1 MELEERNMAMSDE
14 KLGPESRERDN
25 KLVESPPESYSK
37 NYAKLADVPADV
49 LASRIVGSLILRKGN
64 LNEYKAVLTKFIQD
78 YREAGEWDMAERAA
92 QAPELILDSVRKYYE
107 VAAGFENG
115 TLAGHKEIALLNL
128 VAVIGEQTAAW
139 LRALAGVP
147 AEEKP

>member
-1 MELEERNMAMSDE
+1 MSDE
-14 KLGPESRERDN
+14 KLSGGGRPESRAKFEKHVNEVGHGFSLVLSDRAERT
-25 KLVESPPESYSK
+25 YSSI
-37 NYAKLADVPADV
+37 YTETAYQFYQL
-49 LASRIVGSLILRKGN
+49 
-64 LNEYKAVLTKFIQD
+64 
-78 YREAGEWDMAERAA
+78 GERDMAERAA

-147 AEEKP
+147 AEPR